1 MFRFHREG
9 FWEIGI
15 ISLLSLGSLVLSFPG
30 VVWET
35 SIFTWLLINTPLII
49 LWALIL
55 NFFRDPIRKINV
67 EANNNNILAPCDGK
81 VVVIERVFD
90 QVYFNKEVLQIS
102 IFMSPLDVHVNRAPM
117 SGRVIFYK
125 YYPGKFLV
133 AWHPKSSQAN
143 EQTLTVIR
151 NEISGREIGFK
162 QIAGIL
168 ARRIKNYVVL
178 GQELVQ
184 GDEFGF
190 IKFGS
195 RMDVLIPGECE
206 VMVKLGMHVSAGRDK
221 LVRFV

>member
-9 FWEIGI
+9 FKEIGI
-15 ISLLSLGSLVLSFPG
+15 ISLLCLGALILSFPG
-30 VVWET
+30 VLWDTNV
-35 SIFTWLLINTPLII
+35 FTWLVINIPL
-49 LWALIL
+49 LMLLGLIL
-55 NFFRDPIRKINV
+55 NFFRDPIRKIKADVNGGSV
-67 EANNNNILAPCDGK
+67 LAPCDGK
-81 VVVIERVFD
+81 VVVIERVLD
-90 QVYFNKEVLQIS
+90 TSYFNKEVLQIS
-102 IFMSPLDVHVNRAPM
+102 IFMSPLDVHVNRAPI

-151 NEISGREIGFK
+151 NEIIGREIGVK

-195 RMDVLIPGECE
+195 RVDVLIPGACE
-206 VMVKLGMHVSAGRDK
+206 VMVKLGMHVSAGKDK
-221 LVRFV
+221 LVQLG